1 MIFIALIVFYRIS
14 CIAENNYF
22 DFSLNRYLID
32 ENKETVVDFKYE
44 LEGFTE
50 KLFLVKPF
58 TANGIVEVF
67 NPEKNLWAS
76 SFSLVSDLP
85 NLQKEMLLRVKGF
98 GIEKTDLYFE
108 ILNLSN
114 GQVYLTPKKYIWSKK
129 VYEKYLED
137 LNKKI
142 KGDLVLKNE
151 GEGVQEETL
160 DSAFLKDFNRGS
172 IYRKLYEKITEDYF
186 YLLVFFEFLIF
197 SYVGFRKSKNSVKRI
212 DFESRTYGV
221 NGKIPQ

>member
-1 MIFIALIVFYRIS
+1 MIFIALIVFYRIL

-32 ENKETVVDFKYE
+32 ENKETVVNFKYK
-44 LEGFTE
+44 LEGYDE

-58 TANGIVEVF
+58 IENGIVEVF
-67 NPEKNLWAS
+67 NAEKNIWAS

-114 GQVYLTPKKYIWSKK
+114 GQVYLTPKKEVWSKK
-129 VYEKYLED
+129 VYGKYLEE
-137 LNKKI
+137 LNEKI
-142 KGDLVLKNE
+142 KGDLMLKNE
-151 GEGVQEETL
+151 GESFTEETV
-160 DSAFLKDFNRGS
+160 DSAFLKDFSRGS
-172 IYRKLYEKITEDYF
+172 IYEKMYEKITDGYF
-186 YLLVFFEFLIF
+186 YLLIFFEFLIF
-197 SYVGFRKSKNSVKRI
+197 FYIGFMKSKNSVKRI